1 MNVLEASE
9 RLFGWFSENDYFTM
23 EEDFPRVNL
32 ISDTPDKDKGVYRIA
47 LNELEQNELIANV
60 PIEDKECWVLK
71 KPFTAFEQSVTISPP
86 VAMGL
91 SQVINAACD
100 KFNDDTD
107 YCSPA
112 NIQEKDVR
120 NLLLL
125 YSHLSSPEE
134 IDLTNE

>member
-23 EEDFPRVNL
+23 EEDFSQVNL

-100 KFNDDTD
+100 KFGDDTD

-125 YSHLSSPEE
+125 YSHVTSPEE
-134 IDLTNE
+134 IDLTNG